1 MFRTRAAL
9 AAAGTAAFLAAGI
22 PAAHAA
28 EGQAPTVQWASS
40 VADDLGTLQVS
51 ISSDS
56 AVTGITAHI
65 VSAATEQEVAVV
77 ETEAF
82 VLGHGTTDDGVWH
95 TREPLSLP
103 ALGSYT
109 VHVEATDADGDHA
122 TRNSAGTLAYYVQAV
137 LEDVRSDR
145 TEVDIDNR
153 QVRVDGVLKGRRPD
167 TRQLEPLVDH
177 PVDIDVDYWTEN
189 TPRTDAEGRFSGT
202 VTVNAAAQIQAV
214 YRYANEYPYVL
225 YGASQE
231 IPIGVRQVATR
242 WVVQSPA
249 EPRTIDFGQEVTLT
263 AALERETPQGWKPFA
278 GQSGGVLF
286 EPSGGG
292 QSAGVGGFTTDEDG
306 RVSFPHTPWE
316 TGTFL
321 VTSRTEDP
329 FIAPASVNSPLVT
342 VLRSSAFTRFSAL
355 RTADH
360 GVHVEGGMDFT
371 DGWTPAT
378 ILVRVQHSRD
388 GETWTDVT
396 TVEAY
401 WSGQDYAF
409 SADIA
414 DTKPGYFRA
423 RFDATNAFRAATSDT
438 VRPTR

>member
-65 VSAATEQEVAVV
+65 VSAATQQEVAVV

-122 TRNSAGTLAYYVQAV
+122 TRNSM
-137 LEDVRSDR
+137 
-145 TEVDIDNR
+145 R
-153 QVRVDGVLKGRRPD
+153 QPGVLRPGGARRRAQRSHRGRHRQPSGTCRRRPEGTPSGHAAAGATGGPPRGHRRGLLD
-167 TRQLEPLVDH
+167 REH
-177 PVDIDVDYWTEN
+177 
-189 TPRTDAEGRFSGT
+189 PRTDAEGRFSGT
-202 VTVNAAAQIQAV
+202 VTMNAAAQIQAV
-214 YRYANEYPYVL
+214 YRYANEHPHVL

-263 AALERETPQGWKPFA
+263 ATLERETPQGWKPFA

-292 QSAGVGGFTTDEDG
+292 QSAGVGA
-306 RVSFPHTPWE
+306 SP
-316 TGTFL
+316 
-321 VTSRTEDP
+321 RT
-329 FIAPASVNSPLVT
+329 
-342 VLRSSAFTRFSAL
+342 
-355 RTADH
+355 RTA
-360 GVHVEGGMDFT
+360 GSPSP
-371 DGWTPAT
+371 TP
-378 ILVRVQHSRD
+378 
-388 GETWTDVT
+388 
-396 TVEAY
+396 
-401 WSGQDYAF
+401 
-409 SADIA
+409 
-414 DTKPGYFRA
+414 PGRA
-423 RFDATNAFRAATSDT
+423 GPSS
-438 VRPTR
+438 